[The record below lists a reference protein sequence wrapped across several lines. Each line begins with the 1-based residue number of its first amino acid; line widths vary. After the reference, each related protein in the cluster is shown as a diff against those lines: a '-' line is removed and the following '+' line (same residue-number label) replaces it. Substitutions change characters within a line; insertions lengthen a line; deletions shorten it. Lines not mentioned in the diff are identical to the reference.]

1 MLLSK
6 ISFIFFRYLKESGHP
21 SYEDMDIDFNLY
33 DEEAN
38 MEVETSESESDDEN
52 QESGELE
59 EEENSIAKYQ
69 FKQSEATC
77 LTDNAPPGD

>member
-1 MLLSK
+1 
-6 ISFIFFRYLKESGHP
+6 
-21 SYEDMDIDFNLY
+21 
-33 DEEAN
+33 

-69 FKQSEATC
+69 FKLSEATC
-77 LTDNAPPGD
+77 LTDNAPEARVNVQGKKRKNHKAKRTAHQLRLHQEREKLQQI